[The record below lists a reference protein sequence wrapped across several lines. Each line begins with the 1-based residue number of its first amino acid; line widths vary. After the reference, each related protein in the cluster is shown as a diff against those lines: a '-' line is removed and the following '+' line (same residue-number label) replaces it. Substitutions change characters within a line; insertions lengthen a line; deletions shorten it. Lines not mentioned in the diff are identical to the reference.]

1 MAPYLLEGGQ
11 VLFCAVSPDSQLWVL
26 VTCNKERAARCNL
39 FILQSAQQRSGTAEG
54 PIDVTRQ
61 QDGER
66 W

>member
-1 MAPYLLEGGQ
+1 MTASYLLEGGQ

-26 VTCNKERAARCNL
+26 VTHNKQRAATF
-39 FILQSAQQRSGTAEG
+39 FILQSTQQRSGTAEG
-54 PIDVTRQ
+54 PIDVTWQ